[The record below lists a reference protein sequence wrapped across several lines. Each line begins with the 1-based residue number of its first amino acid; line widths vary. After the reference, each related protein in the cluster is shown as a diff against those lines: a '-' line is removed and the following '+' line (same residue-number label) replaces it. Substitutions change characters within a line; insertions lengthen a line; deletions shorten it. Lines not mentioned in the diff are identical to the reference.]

1 MPETHV
7 NPSTLLD
14 GLSQSLVCVDN
25 VSKGVEQMG
34 RSDPSLPTVIMVVF
48 HLRSSL
54 LIFLDLSFYP
64 TFEVRDVILDF
75 CGYLL

>member
-1 MPETHV
+1 MDF
-7 NPSTLLD
+7 LKALF
-14 GLSQSLVCVDN
+14 VCVDN
-25 VSKGVEQMG
+25 VPKGVEQMG
-34 RSDPSLPTVIMVVF
+34 SSNPSLPTFIMVVF

-75 CGYLL
+75 

>member
-14 GLSQSLVCVDN
+14 GLSQSLVYVDN
-25 VSKGVEQMG
+25 VSKGVKQMG
-34 RSDPSLPTVIMVVF
+34 RLNPSLRTFIMVVF

-54 LIFLDLSFYP
+54 LLILDLSFYP

-75 CGYLL
+75 